1 MSVFEPEEALNV
13 QLSHGDREYS
23 SHFLG
28 AVAILTLLVAL
39 LAWYGHNR
47 TLALAAA
54 VLGIY
59 ALHLIS
65 LRFILQGQAEN
76 KARLETQW
84 KLLQLLVDPNAL
96 DPGTGVPHRVG
107 VPPASPGAESR
118 IVTSPLR
125 SGSFGSSEEEPEAAN
140 GDATSGSNGTA
151 PEGSEYRIPTPR
163 HFALGTVALIRNML
177 TPAQVARI
185 LVEQRQQ
192 PDKKFASLAVE
203 LGMLTDQQR
212 EELLL
217 AQQEGL
223 FSDAE
228 MREAR
233 ERLRDFRKTTARAL
247 SDH

>member
-1 MSVFEPEEALNV
+1 M
-13 QLSHGDREYS
+13 QLRRGDREYS
-23 SHFLG
+23 GQFLG
-28 AVAILTLLVAL
+28 AVAILTLLVSL
-39 LAWYGHNR
+39 LAWWGQNR
-47 TLALAAA
+47 ALAMAAA

-65 LRFILQGQAEN
+65 MRVIMAGQAEN

-96 DPGTGVPHRVG
+96 DPSELPDGRSMT
-107 VPPASPGAESR
+107 PPGRPGRLSRLVASPVRNGAFRNSD
-118 IVTSPLR
+118 
-125 SGSFGSSEEEPEAAN
+125 SGAHAN
-140 GDATSGSNGTA
+140 GSGEDVAAASG
-151 PEGSEYRIPTPR
+151 PEYRIPTPR

-177 TPAQVARI
+177 SPAQVARI

-192 PDKKFASLAVE
+192 PDRKFATLAVE
-203 LGMLTDQQR
+203 LGMLTDAQR

-233 ERLRDFRKTTARAL
+233 ERLREFRKTTAKAL
-247 SDH
+247 AEHE

>member
-1 MSVFEPEEALNV
+1 M
-13 QLSHGDREYS
+13 
-23 SHFLG
+23 
-28 AVAILTLLVAL
+28 AILTILVSL
-39 LAWYGHNR
+39 LAWWGQNG
-47 TLALAAA
+47 TLAMAAA

-65 LRFILQGQAEN
+65 IRLIMAGQADN

-96 DPGTGVPHRVG
+96 DLGDLPSGKTTSA
-107 VPPASPGAESR
+107 PPAVRPGATSR
-118 IVTSPLR
+118 LVASPVR
-125 SGSFGSSEEEPEAAN
+125 SGAPGNPDASRVN
-140 GDATSGSNGTA
+140 GAGEDAGPAG
-151 PEGSEYRIPTPR
+151 PEYRIPTPR

-177 TPAQVARI
+177 SPAQVARI

-192 PDKKFASLAVE
+192 PDKKFATLAVE
-203 LGMLTDQQR
+203 LGMLTDAQR

-233 ERLRDFRKTTARAL
+233 ERLREFRKTTAKAL
-247 SDH
+247 AEHE

>member
-1 MSVFEPEEALNV
+1 MPGPIGASTAPSAL
-13 QLSHGDREYS
+13 
-23 SHFLG
+23 
-28 AVAILTLLVAL
+28 
-39 LAWYGHNR
+39 
-47 TLALAAA
+47 
-54 VLGIY
+54 
-59 ALHLIS
+59 
-65 LRFILQGQAEN
+65 
-76 KARLETQW
+76 
-84 KLLQLLVDPNAL
+84 P
-96 DPGTGVPHRVG
+96 
-107 VPPASPGAESR
+107 ESR
-118 IVTSPLR
+118 VVASPLR
-125 SGSFGSSEEEPEAAN
+125 NGGSGSAD
-140 GDATSGSNGTA
+140 GDADDADAEHDSGNGAA
-151 PEGSEYRIPTPR
+151 PDGAEYRIPTPR

-192 PDKKFASLAVE
+192 PEKKFASLAVE
-203 LGMLTDQQR
+203 LGMLTDLQR

>member
-1 MSVFEPEEALNV
+1 MRLTNGE
-13 QLSHGDREYS
+13 REYS
-23 SHFLG
+23 GHFLG
-28 AVAILTLLVAL
+28 AVAILTLLVAV
-39 LAWYGHNR
+39 LAWYGQNR
-47 TLALAAA
+47 SLALAAA
-54 VLGIY
+54 VLGLY

-65 LRFILQGQAEN
+65 VRFILAGQAEN

-96 DPGTGVPHRVG
+96 DAGTGFRGGRQQQPL
-107 VPPASPGAESR
+107 AGAESR
-118 IVTSPLR
+118 VVTSPLR
-125 SGSFGSSEEEPEAAN
+125 AAAEDESFGGAN
-140 GDATSGSNGTA
+140 GSSA
-151 PEGSEYRIPTPR
+151 EGAEYRIPTPR

-192 PDKKFASLAVE
+192 PDKKFATLAVE
-203 LGMLTDQQR
+203 LGMLTDVQR

-233 ERLRDFRKTTARAL
+233 ERLREFRKTTAKAL
-247 SDH
+247 AAQS

>member
-1 MSVFEPEEALNV
+1 M
-13 QLSHGDREYS
+13 QLRRGDREYS
-23 SHFLG
+23 SQFLG
-28 AVAILTLLVAL
+28 AVAILTLLVSL
-39 LAWYGHNR
+39 LAWWGQNR
-47 TLALAAA
+47 TLAMAAA

-65 LRFILQGQAEN
+65 MRVIMAGQAEN

-96 DPGTGVPHRVG
+96 DPADLPGRGSIPPAARPGKKSRLVASPVRNGGLGKSEKATPANGTGEDAAL
-107 VPPASPGAESR
+107 ASGP
-118 IVTSPLR
+118 
-125 SGSFGSSEEEPEAAN
+125 
-140 GDATSGSNGTA
+140 
-151 PEGSEYRIPTPR
+151 EYRIPTPR

-177 TPAQVARI
+177 SPAQVARI

-192 PDKKFASLAVE
+192 PDRKFATLAVE
-203 LGMLTDQQR
+203 LGMLTDAQR

-233 ERLRDFRKTTARAL
+233 ERLRDFRKTTAKAL
-247 SDH
+247 AEHE

>member
-1 MSVFEPEEALNV
+1 M
-13 QLSHGDREYS
+13 QLSQGDREYS

-39 LAWYGHNR
+39 LAWYGQNR
-47 TLALAAA
+47 SLALAAA

-65 LRFILQGQAEN
+65 LRFILQGQADN

-96 DPGTGVPHRVG
+96 DPGTGVPHHVG
-107 VPPASPGAESR
+107 MTQVPAGAESR
-118 IVTSPLR
+118 VVTSSVR
-125 SGSFGSSEEEPEAAN
+125 NGSHGARDEETEAPTGQEATGGNGSTP
-140 GDATSGSNGTA
+140 DGT
-151 PEGSEYRIPTPR
+151 EYRIPTPR

-177 TPAQVARI
+177 SPAQVARI

-203 LGMLTDQQR
+203 LGMLTDLQR

>member
-1 MSVFEPEEALNV
+1 V
-13 QLSHGDREYS
+13 QLHKDDREYS

-28 AVAILTLLVAL
+28 AVALLTILVAL
-39 LAWYGHNR
+39 LAWYGQNR
-47 TLALAAA
+47 ALALAAS

-59 ALHLIS
+59 ALHLAS
-65 LRFILQGQAEN
+65 LRFILAGQAEN

-96 DPGTGVPHRVG
+96 DTGSGFGGGLGRSA
-107 VPPASPGAESR
+107 PAGAESR
-118 IVTSPLR
+118 IVASR
-125 SGSFGSSEEEPEAAN
+125 VRAGAFGDGADP
-140 GDATSGSNGTA
+140 ATSNGSNGSA
-151 PEGSEYRIPTPR
+151 PSEPEYRIPTPR

-192 PDKKFASLAVE
+192 PDKKFATLAVD
-203 LGMLTDQQR
+203 LGMLTDTQR

-233 ERLRDFRKTTARAL
+233 ERLREFRKTTAKAL
-247 SDH
+247 TDQA

>member
-1 MSVFEPEEALNV
+1 M
-13 QLSHGDREYS
+13 QLHKDEREYS

-28 AVAILTLLVAL
+28 AVALLTILVAL
-39 LAWYGHNR
+39 LAWYGQNR
-47 TLALAAA
+47 GLALAAA

-59 ALHLIS
+59 ALHLAS
-65 LRFILQGQAEN
+65 LRIILGGQAQN

-96 DPGTGVPHRVG
+96 DSDSGFRGRPGGS
-107 VPPASPGAESR
+107 AAPGAESR
-118 IVTSPLR
+118 VVASRLR
-125 SGSFGSSEEEPEAAN
+125 DAATGGADSQRAN
-140 GDATSGSNGTA
+140 GSA
-151 PEGSEYRIPTPR
+151 PAQPEYRIPTPR

-192 PDKKFASLAVE
+192 PDKKFATLAVD
-203 LGMLTDQQR
+203 LGMMTDTQR

-233 ERLRDFRKTTARAL
+233 ERLREFRKTTAKAL
-247 SDH
+247 ADQE

>member
-1 MSVFEPEEALNV
+1 MEPKAGE
-13 QLSHGDREYS
+13 REYS
-23 SHFLG
+23 GHFLG
-28 AVAILTLLVAL
+28 AVAILTICVAL
-39 LAWYGHNR
+39 LAWYGQNR

-65 LRFILQGQAEN
+65 LRFILTGQAQN

-96 DPGTGVPHRVG
+96 DAGTGFRGGRESGPL
-107 VPPASPGAESR
+107 PGSESR
-118 IVTSPLR
+118 VVASPLR
-125 SGSFGSSEEEPEAAN
+125 KRATQRAESAPGTNGSAH
-140 GDATSGSNGTA
+140 
-151 PEGSEYRIPTPR
+151 EGADYRIPTPR

-192 PDKKFASLAVE
+192 PDKKFATLAVD
-203 LGMLTDQQR
+203 LGMLTEAQR

-233 ERLRDFRKTTARAL
+233 ERLREFRKMTAKAL
-247 SDH
+247 ADHD

>member
-1 MSVFEPEEALNV
+1 MQFRQGE
-13 QLSHGDREYS
+13 GKYS
-23 SHFLG
+23 GQFLG
-28 AVAILTLLVAL
+28 AVAILTILVSL
-39 LAWYGHNR
+39 LAWWGQNR
-47 TLALAAA
+47 TLAMAAA

-65 LRFILQGQAEN
+65 MRLIMAGQAEN

-96 DPGTGVPHRVG
+96 DVTNLPVSGTSTR
-107 VPPASPGAESR
+107 AARPGAESR
-118 IVTSPLR
+118 LIASPVR
-125 SGSFGSSEEEPEAAN
+125 N
-140 GDATSGSNGTA
+140 GALGDSDAGPPGNGTGEGGAA
-151 PEGSEYRIPTPR
+151 PYGPEYRIPTPR

-177 TPAQVARI
+177 SPAQVARI

-192 PDKKFASLAVE
+192 PDKKFATLAVE
-203 LGMLTDQQR
+203 LGMLTDAQR

-233 ERLRDFRKTTARAL
+233 ERLREFRKTTARAL
-247 SDH
+247 AEHE

>member
-1 MSVFEPEEALNV
+1 M
-13 QLSHGDREYS
+13 QLHTDDQEYS
-23 SHFLG
+23 SQFLG
-28 AVAILTLLVAL
+28 AVALLTILVAL
-39 LAWYGHNR
+39 LAWYGQNR
-47 TLALAAA
+47 GLALAAA

-59 ALHLIS
+59 ALHLAS
-65 LRFILQGQAEN
+65 LRFILTGQAEN

-96 DPGTGVPHRVG
+96 DTGSGFGTRPGGAAT
-107 VPPASPGAESR
+107 GAESR
-118 IVTSPLR
+118 IVTSR
-125 SGSFGSSEEEPEAAN
+125 GRNTASDGT
-140 GDATSGSNGTA
+140 DATASNGAA
-151 PEGSEYRIPTPR
+151 PTRPEYRIPTPR

-192 PDKKFASLAVE
+192 PDKKFATLAVD
-203 LGMLTDQQR
+203 LGMLTDTQR

-233 ERLRDFRKTTARAL
+233 ERLREFRKTTAKAL
-247 SDH
+247 TDQA

>member
-1 MSVFEPEEALNV
+1 M
-13 QLSHGDREYS
+13 QLHKDGREYS

-28 AVAILTLLVAL
+28 AVALLTILVAL
-39 LAWYGHNR
+39 LAWYGQNR
-47 TLALAAA
+47 GLALAAA

-59 ALHLIS
+59 ALHLAS
-65 LRFILQGQAEN
+65 LRLILTGQSQNE
-76 KARLETQW
+76 ARLETQW

-96 DPGTGVPHRVG
+96 DSGSGSRGRPGGATAP
-107 VPPASPGAESR
+107 AESR
-118 IVTSPLR
+118 IVASRQRDT
-125 SGSFGSSEEEPEAAN
+125 AA
-140 GDATSGSNGTA
+140 GDGAGLPKSNGSA
-151 PEGSEYRIPTPR
+151 PGEPEYRIPTPR

-192 PDKKFASLAVE
+192 PDKKFATLAVD
-203 LGMLTDQQR
+203 LGMLSDTQR

-233 ERLRDFRKTTARAL
+233 ERLREFRKTTAKAL
-247 SDH
+247 ADQA

>member
-1 MSVFEPEEALNV
+1 M
-13 QLSHGDREYS
+13 QLRHGDREYS
-23 SHFLG
+23 GHFLG

-47 TLALAAA
+47 ALALAAA

-65 LRFILQGQAEN
+65 LRFILEGQAEN

-96 DPGTGVPHRVG
+96 DPGTGMPGRLG
-107 VPPASPGAESR
+107 GSAASSPLPESR
-118 IVTSPLR
+118 VVTSPLR
-125 SGSFGSSEEEPEAAN
+125 NGAHADGDETGDVEHKAAN
-140 GDATSGSNGTA
+140 GAA
-151 PEGSEYRIPTPR
+151 PDGADYRIPTPR

-177 TPAQVARI
+177 SPAQVARI

-192 PDKKFASLAVE
+192 PEKKFASLAVE
-203 LGMLTDQQR
+203 LGMLTDLQR

>member
-1 MSVFEPEEALNV
+1 V
-13 QLSHGDREYS
+13 QLRKNEREYS

-28 AVAILTLLVAL
+28 AVALLTIFVAL
-39 LAWYGHNR
+39 LAWYGQNR
-47 TLALAAA
+47 GLALAAA

-59 ALHLIS
+59 ALHLAS
-65 LRFILQGQAEN
+65 LRFILTGQAEN

-96 DPGTGVPHRVG
+96 DTGGGYRGGLGHGTAHG
-107 VPPASPGAESR
+107 SESR
-118 IVTSPLR
+118 LV
-125 SGSFGSSEEEPEAAN
+125 GSAVRDAASHD
-140 GDATSGSNGTA
+140 GGRASNGST
-151 PEGSEYRIPTPR
+151 PDQPEYRIPTPR
-163 HFALGTVALIRNML
+163 HFALGTVALIRNLL

-192 PDKKFASLAVE
+192 PDKKFATLAVD
-203 LGMLTDQQR
+203 LGMLTDIQR

-233 ERLRDFRKTTARAL
+233 ERLRDFRKTTAKAL
-247 SDH
+247 ADQE